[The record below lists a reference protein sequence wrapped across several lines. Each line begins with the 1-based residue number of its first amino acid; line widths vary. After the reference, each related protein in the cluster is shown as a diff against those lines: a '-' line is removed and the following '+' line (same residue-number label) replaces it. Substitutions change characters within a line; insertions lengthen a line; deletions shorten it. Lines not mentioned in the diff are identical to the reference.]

1 MSLELK
7 AELVMALKD
16 YERVKEKLWNGGIDF
31 TVSNAESDDKILMR
45 VIKSPKSKSGYVGL
59 DAVSKMIKTMKNEDY
74 DKGVLVCEKC
84 TEAAK
89 RELKQESIQM
99 ISKNLIPRFE
109 PQELFLAIEEYVDKL
124 CKSKCGKIPQK
135 ESDCR
140 SQSDDCY
147 SCKIRLIS
155 DNASFHFEC
164 GWTKLLRNDL
174 MRLLAIQHS
183 L

>member
-89 RELKQESIQM
+89 RELKQ
-99 ISKNLIPRFE
+99 KAFR
-109 PQELFLAIEEYVDKL
+109 
-124 CKSKCGKIPQK
+124 
-135 ESDCR
+135 
-140 SQSDDCY
+140 
-147 SCKIRLIS
+147 
-155 DNASFHFEC
+155 
-164 GWTKLLRNDL
+164 
-174 MRLLAIQHS
+174 
-183 L
+183 